1 MLRVPTEATYM
12 KRKLEH
18 SSLREKYSSF
28 QENSQTLDIGA
39 FVRYGASYLATKNS
53 DFLPF
58 YEEVVNKLL
67 IRGSP
72 YYSCLDPM
80 FFSLQ

>member
-1 MLRVPTEATYM
+1 M

-18 SSLREKYSSF
+18 SSLRGKYSSF

-72 YYSCLDPM
+72 YSCLDPM